1 MDWSQHSIPAMRL
14 EPRFGDRIVP
24 AFCER
29 PGSISAMVAEAVARN
44 GDGEALV
51 CGDARLTWRELA
63 QRSAQIAAGFARLGL
78 TRGDR
83 VAVLLGNRIEFVLTM
98 LGAAHAGLVT
108 VLLSTRQQKPEIAY
122 VLTDCGARL
131 LVHEAALADR
141 VPDAADIP
149 DVAHRIAV
157 DDDPG
162 RSRFAELADHAAMAA
177 PVAVGEEDTAMILY
191 TSGTTGKPKGAML
204 AHCNIIHS
212 AMVFVSCLKLTE
224 ADRSIAA
231 VPLGHVTGVVAN
243 IMTMVRCAGALIVM
257 PEFKAAEYLKLAARE
272 RVTYTV
278 MVPAMYNLCLLQPD
292 FDSYDLSSWRI
303 GGFGGAP
310 MPVAT
315 IEKLDKKIP
324 GLKLANCYGATET
337 TSPSTMM
344 PGELTASH
352 IDSVGLPCPGAQI
365 VVMDANGR
373 ELPRGE
379 IGEIWIHG
387 ASVIKGYWNNSKA
400 TTESFTAGFWHS
412 GDLGSI
418 DAENFVRVFD
428 RQKDMINRGGLK
440 IYSAEVESV
449 LASHPDVIESAI
461 IAKPCPV
468 LGERVHAVVVTRR
481 ELEAATLRTWCA
493 ERLSDYKV
501 PESIDVRLESLPR
514 NANGKV
520 MKSQLRE
527 AFAAQISAEARA
539 KENPRRVLS
548 RLFGFGIMPIDHN
561 GVGMRHDGHEPDQA
575 HRQRP
580 ERIPVDPVHFPARLN
595 FNSVFKRKL
604 APDLIRGGYRFAP
617 RKRVRTRIQPQIRQ
631 KLCPRTHPDT
641 QVYRTLR
648 CRNGSGFLSRPPWTN
663 RRSSAPAC

>member
-1 MDWSQHSIPAMRL
+1 MDWSQHAIPPMRL

-24 AFCER
+24 VFCER
-29 PGSISAMVAEAVARN
+29 PRSIPAMVAEAVARN
-44 GDGEALV
+44 PDGEALV
-51 CGDARLTWRELA
+51 CGDRRMTWREVA
-63 QRSAQIAAGFARLGL
+63 QHSAQIAAGFGKLGL
-78 TRGDR
+78 KRGDR
-83 VAVLLGNRIEFVLTM
+83 IAVLLGNRAEFVLTM

-131 LVHEAALADR
+131 LIHEAALTDR
-141 VPDAADIP
+141 LPDAGDIP
-149 DVAHRIAV
+149 DVVHRIAV
-157 DDDPG
+157 DDDPKL
-162 RSRFAELADHAAMAA
+162 SRFSDLADHTPLPA
-177 PVAVGEEDTAMILY
+177 PIEVGEEDTAMILY
-191 TSGTTGKPKGAML
+191 TSGTTGRPKGAML

-212 AMVFVSCLKLTE
+212 ATVFVSCLKLTE

-243 IMTMVRCAGALIVM
+243 IMTMVRCAGALIIM
-257 PEFKAAEYLKLAARE
+257 TEFKAGAYLKMAARE

-310 MPVAT
+310 MPIAT
-315 IEKLDKKIP
+315 IERLDAKIP
-324 GLKLANCYGATET
+324 GLKLMNCYGATET
-337 TSPSTMM
+337 TSPSTIM
-344 PGELTASH
+344 PGELTAGH
-352 IDSVGLPCPGAQI
+352 VDSVGLPCPGAQI
-365 VVMDANGR
+365 VVMDAEGC

-387 ASVIKGYWNNSKA
+387 GSVIKGYWNNPKA
-400 TTESFTAGFWHS
+400 TAESFTAGFWHS

-449 LASHPDVIESAI
+449 LAGHPDVVESAI

-468 LGERVHAVVVTRR
+468 LGERVHAVVVTRNAIGA
-481 ELEAATLRTWCA
+481 EALRAWCA

-501 PESIDVRLESLPR
+501 PETMDVRTDPLPR

-520 MKSQLRE
+520 MKRQLRE
-527 AFAAQISAEARA
+527 AAQA
-539 KENPRRVLS
+539 
-548 RLFGFGIMPIDHN
+548 
-561 GVGMRHDGHEPDQA
+561 
-575 HRQRP
+575 
-580 ERIPVDPVHFPARLN
+580 
-595 FNSVFKRKL
+595 
-604 APDLIRGGYRFAP
+604 
-617 RKRVRTRIQPQIRQ
+617 
-631 KLCPRTHPDT
+631 
-641 QVYRTLR
+641 
-648 CRNGSGFLSRPPWTN
+648 
-663 RRSSAPAC
+663 